1 MTENLIKGYMIKIM
15 EAEINK
21 NSWTEEQK
29 TEARELAKEFIEK
42 HGSKSMFHRGELDKK
57 LKLLKEKW
65 KND

>member
-1 MTENLIKGYMIKIM
+1 MTEDMIKAVMTKMISDM
-15 EAEINK
+15 IEK

-29 TEARELAKEFIEK
+29 TEAQELAREFIGK

-65 KND
+65 KQ